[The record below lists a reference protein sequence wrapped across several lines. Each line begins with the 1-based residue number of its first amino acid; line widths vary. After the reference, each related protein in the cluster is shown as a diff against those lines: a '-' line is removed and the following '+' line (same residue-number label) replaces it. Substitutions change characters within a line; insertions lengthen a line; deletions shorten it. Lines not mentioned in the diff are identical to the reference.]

1 MKSTIIW
8 YGLAMAILLGILKT
22 VEYQFLL
29 RDIRVEV
36 YVGIVAV
43 FFVLLGTWIG
53 WKLTQKP
60 EPLPSTIVE
69 IAQNSA
75 EPKPELLEKYRLSKR
90 EYEVLALIAQGFS
103 NQEIAEMLFVSLNTI
118 KTHSSNVFLKLDV
131 KRRTQA
137 VQKAKE
143 IGLL

>member
-1 MKSTIIW
+1 MKSTILW

-29 RDIRVEV
+29 RDIRLEV

-43 FFVLLGTWIG
+43 FFVLLGIWIG

-69 IAQNSA
+69 IAQTSA

-90 EYEVLALIAQGFS
+90 EYEVLALIAQGYS

>member
-1 MKSTIIW
+1 MKSTILW

-29 RDIRVEV
+29 RDIRLEV

-69 IAQNSA
+69 IAQISA

-90 EYEVLALIAQGFS
+90 EYEVLALIAQGYS
-103 NQEIAEMLFVSLNTI
+103 NQEIAQTLFLSLNTI

>member
-29 RDIRVEV
+29 RDIRLEV

-43 FFVLLGTWIG
+43 FFVLLGIWIG

-69 IAQNSA
+69 IAQTSA
-75 EPKPELLEKYRLSKR
+75 KPKPELLEKYRLSKR
-90 EYEVLALIAQGFS
+90 EYEVLALISQGYS
-103 NQEIAEMLFVSLNTI
+103 NQEIAEMLFLSLNTI